1 MQKIKAIRKGDTV
14 IKNERCGTKL
24 FRSAAWVMVKKA
36 VWYNFR
42 KLMNLLS
49 YMQVKTAENATEAA
63 VGKYSGV
70 AEYEKSPVTL
80 C

>member
-1 MQKIKAIRKGDTV
+1 
-14 IKNERCGTKL
+14 
-24 FRSAAWVMVKKA
+24 
-36 VWYNFR
+36 
-42 KLMNLLS
+42 MNLLS